1 MEQIERFFS
10 QYKKVIIWGNIG
22 IGTLLVVTGIMGLEI
37 GGKNATTFYWDVF
50 IPISIVVLFICGV
63 LELLLKKR
71 KNKK

>member
-1 MEQIERFFS
+1 MERIESFFS
-10 QYKKVIIWGNIG
+10 QYKKVILWGNIG
-22 IGTLLVVTGIMGLEI
+22 IGTLLVIAGIMGLEI
-37 GGKNATTFYWDVF
+37 RGQNAATIFWDVF